1 MLNKDEVKDDIGGS
15 TIKED
20 RSVIKEII
28 NNIIDGVENGN
39 DNRSAVIR
47 DIDHIIDANV
57 EDDISV
63 IEDIDHIIYGVEDI
77 NMNDYN
83 GPVIEGNNEI
93 MDDNVNENNDGSTM
107 GESIDIDDWTF
118 NTEVLNKLSGTLL

>member
-28 NNIIDGVENGN
+28 NNIIYGVENGN

>member
-1 MLNKDEVKDDIGGS
+1 M
-15 TIKED
+15 
-20 RSVIKEII
+20 IKEII
-28 NNIIDGVENGN
+28 NNIIDGVENGY

-83 GPVIEGNNEI
+83 GPVIEVNNEI

-107 GESIDIDDWTF
+107 GESIDMDDWTF

>member
-1 MLNKDEVKDDIGGS
+1 LLNKDEVKDDIGGS